1 MAAAPLRRDARRN
14 RERLVEAAR
23 AVFAERGIDVAL
35 DEVARRA
42 GVSIGTL
49 YNRFPT
55 RAELVDAVFAD
66 RAETLGRIAEHALA
80 MDDAWAGFVHFVEQ
94 VCRMQAADRGYNDLA
109 ARSIPQAAPT
119 EGHLRSHELMMR
131 VVDRARSSG
140 ALRPDFVMPDM
151 AFVTWAIT
159 RTIEATAAVDPDA
172 WRRHLGFILDGLRA
186 PAAHPLPRPPLT
198 AEQVSNILR
207 NC

>member
-1 MAAAPLRRDARRN
+1 VPLRKDAQRN

-23 AVFAERGIDVAL
+23 AVFAERGLDVAL

-55 RAELVDAVFAD
+55 RADLVAAVFAD
-66 RAETLGRIAEHALA
+66 RTETVARIAEHALA

-94 VCRMQAADRGYNDLA
+94 ICRMQAADRGYNDLS

-119 EGHLRSHELMMR
+119 PDHVRGYELMTE
-131 VVDRARSSG
+131 VVERAKRSG
-140 ALRPDFVMPDM
+140 ALRPDFVLTDM

-159 RTIEATAAVDPDA
+159 RTIEATSGAGPEA
-172 WRRHLGFILDGLRA
+172 WRRHLGLILDGLRA
-186 PAAHPLPRPPLT
+186 SAAHPLPVPALEP
-198 AEQVSNILR
+198 EQVARIMR
-207 NC
+207 DC